1 MKIRLLVGI
10 FLFSSTWIHAQQADS
25 LLSKT
30 ERIVS
35 FPGRF
40 FNHIQKKSAALNSS
54 LDRQTEKY
62 LQRLQRKENKFR
74 RALSR
79 KDSAAAASFSASS
92 AKYNSLQEQ
101 MKRVDTSAKSSL
113 SGEYMPYVDSLKGSL
128 AFLQQNPSRLNL
140 SAVSQNQLT
149 QSVGQFNELQGK
161 LQVTDQ
167 AKTYIAERKEMMKQQ
182 LLRYANDAGM
192 KKYLDDYSKAQFYY
206 AEQLRQYREL
216 LNSPDKMLQRALVV
230 LNKIPAFTSFMSRYG
245 ALAGLFGINPDYGTP
260 AGLVGLQTRSQVQ
273 QLIQGQVGAGGSSGM
288 AALQSNLES
297 AHQQLDQFKDKLSS
311 LGTGSGDMD
320 MPDFKLNPNKTHSFL
335 KRIELGT
342 NLQTT
347 RANYFFLSTTD
358 IGLSIGYK
366 LNSRSTVG
374 VGGSFKIGWGQN
386 ISHIRL
392 SGDGASVR
400 TFLDFLLKKSFYAS
414 GGFEINHQQAF
425 TSFNQISPVNDW
437 SRSGL
442 IGISKIVSLPGKVVK
457 KTKVQ
462 LLWDLLWYS
471 QNPRTA
477 SPFKFRVGYNF

>member
-25 LLSKT
+25 IFTKT
-30 ERIVS
+30 DAIVS
-35 FPGRF
+35 FPSRF
-40 FNHIQKKSAALNSS
+40 FSHIQKKSAALNSC

-62 LQRLQRKENKFR
+62 LQRLQRKEDKFR
-74 RALSR
+74 RALR
-79 KDSAAAASFSASS
+79 DKDSVAAASFSVSS

-101 MKRVDTSAKSSL
+101 MKRVDTSAKGSL

-128 AFLQQNPSRLNL
+128 AFLQQNPSGLNP
-140 SAVSQNQLT
+140 SAVSQSQLA

-161 LQVTDQ
+161 LRVADQ

-192 KKYLDDYSKAQFYY
+192 KKCLDDYSKAQFYY

-216 LNSPDKMLQRALVV
+216 LNSPDKILQKTLVV
-230 LNKIPAFTSFMSRYG
+230 LNKIPAFSSFMSRYG

-366 LNSRSTVG
+366 LNSRNTVG
-374 VGGSFKIGWGQN
+374 VGGSFKIGWWQN

-392 SGDGASVR
+392 SGEGASVR
-400 TFLDFLLKKSFYAS
+400 TFFDFLLKKSFYAS
-414 GGFEINHQQAF
+414 GGFEINHQQEF

-462 LLWDLLWYS
+462 LLWDFLWYS